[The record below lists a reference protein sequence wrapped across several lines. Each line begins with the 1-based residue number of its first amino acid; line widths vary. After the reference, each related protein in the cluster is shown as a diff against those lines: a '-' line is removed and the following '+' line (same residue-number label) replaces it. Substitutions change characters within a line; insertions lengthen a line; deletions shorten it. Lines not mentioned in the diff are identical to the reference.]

1 MARGGFYS
9 VDSLRGVH
17 VLVVDYEAECR
28 DLLTAVLHYCGA
40 LVTAVD
46 TPDAALDVMGLIRPD
61 VLVVDLT
68 EGDRD
73 GHWLI
78 RQVRSLKPEDGG
90 VVPVVAVSAAG
101 SPAGLA
107 RAGASGF
114 VACLVK
120 PLDPWQL
127 CRVIAGVTTAS

>member
-9 VDSLRGVH
+9 VDSLKGVH
-17 VLVVDYEAECR
+17 VLVVDHEAECR
-28 DLLTAVLHYCGA
+28 ELLSDVLHYCGA
-40 LVTAVD
+40 LVTASD
-46 TPDAALDVMGLIRPD
+46 SPEGALAVMALIKPD
-61 VLVVDLT
+61 VLVVDLR
-68 EGDRD
+68 EGDKD

-90 VVPVVAVSAAG
+90 VVPVIAVSDAAPLAPLAHAA
-101 SPAGLA
+101 PA
-107 RAGASGF
+107 GF

-127 CRVIAGVTTAS
+127 CRVVAGVTTSA

>member
-1 MARGGFYS
+1 MAGGGFYS

-17 VLVVDYEAECR
+17 VLVVDYEADCR
-28 DLLTAVLHYCGA
+28 DLLSAVVQYCGA
-40 LVTAVD
+40 LVTAVES
-46 TPDAALDVMGLIRPD
+46 PEAALQVMGLIKPD
-61 VLVVDLT
+61 VLVVDIT
-68 EGDRD
+68 DGDKD

-90 VVPVVAVSAAG
+90 VVPVIALSAPG
-101 SPAGLA
+101 SPARVA
-107 RAGASGF
+107 RAGAAGF

-127 CRVIAGVTTAS
+127 CRVIAGVTTSS

>member
-17 VLVVDYEAECR
+17 VLVVDHEAECR
-28 DLLTAVLHYCGA
+28 QLLSDVLHYCGA

-46 TPDAALDVMGLIRPD
+46 SPRGALEVMALIKPD
-61 VLVVDLT
+61 VLVVDLI
-68 EGDRD
+68 ERDKD

-90 VVPVVAVSAAG
+90 VVPVIAVSDAARL
-101 SPAGLA
+101 AGVDA
-107 RAGASGF
+107 AGF

-127 CRVIAGVTTAS
+127 CRVIAGVTTSA

>member
-17 VLVVDYEAECR
+17 VLVVDHEAECR
-28 DLLTAVLHYCGA
+28 ELLSDVLHYCGA

-46 TPDAALDVMGLIRPD
+46 SPEDALEVMALIKPD
-61 VLVVDLT
+61 VLVVDLI
-68 EGDRD
+68 EGDKDAR
-73 GHWLI
+73 WLI
-78 RQVRSLKPEDGG
+78 RQVRALKPEEGG
-90 VVPVVAVSAAG
+90 VVPVITVSDAAR
-101 SPAGLA
+101 LA
-107 RAGASGF
+107 RAGSAGF

-127 CRVIAGVTTAS
+127 CRVISGVTTSA

>member
-17 VLVVDYEAECR
+17 VLVVDHEAECR
-28 DLLTAVLHYCGA
+28 ELLSDVLHYCGA

-46 TPDAALDVMGLIRPD
+46 SPEGALDVMALIKPD
-61 VLVVDLT
+61 VLIVDLV
-68 EGDRD
+68 EGDKD

-90 VVPVVAVSAAG
+90 VVPVIAVSDAG
-101 SPAGLA
+101 RLARLA
-107 RAGASGF
+107 RAGAGF

-127 CRVIAGVTTAS
+127 CRVIAGVTTSA